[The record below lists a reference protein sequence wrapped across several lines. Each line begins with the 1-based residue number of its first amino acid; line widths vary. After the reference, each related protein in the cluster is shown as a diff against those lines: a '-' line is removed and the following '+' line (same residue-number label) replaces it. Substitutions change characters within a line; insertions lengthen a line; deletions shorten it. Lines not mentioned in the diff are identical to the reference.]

1 MGKRSLIGI
10 AGAEQGQ
17 AWAGEVL
24 GGWEPVS
31 GSLLRALT
39 WSRAPPGLVRHS
51 RRLLGYRLFVPALC
65 LGRTDGRAW
74 AARPPASGDAADS
87 AAGPLEA
94 GDGVNL
100 DAKVLGSAQALGGGK
115 LGRAAAGG
123 RDVAGW
129 SPFPSLSTP
138 GLCCR
143 SFPSPATAT
152 SYWAWCA
159 ARDTPAI
166 LFPGSILRGVQRCF
180 LEDLKG
186 AYLLEEGGVLRL
198 LHSMPQDFSLGQ
210 ILLP

>member
-1 MGKRSLIGI
+1 M
-10 AGAEQGQ
+10 
-17 AWAGEVL
+17 
-24 GGWEPVS
+24 
-31 GSLLRALT
+31 RALT

-87 AAGPLEA
+87 AAGPPEA
-94 GDGVNL
+94 GDGVDL
-100 DAKVLGSAQALGGGK
+100 DAKVLGSAQALGGEK
-115 LGRAAAGG
+115 LARVAAG
-123 RDVAGW
+123 RRALAGW

-143 SFPSPATAT
+143 SFPTPATAT

-159 ARDTPAI
+159 ARDTPAV

-186 AYLLEEGGVLRL
+186 ACLLEEERALRL
-198 LHSMPQDFSLGQ
+198 LHPMPQDFSLGQ

>member
-10 AGAEQGQ
+10 PGAEQGQ
-17 AWAGEVL
+17 AWAGEVP

-39 WSRAPPGLVRHS
+39 WSRAPLGLVRHS

-87 AAGPLEA
+87 AAGPPEA
-94 GDGVNL
+94 D

-115 LGRAAAGG
+115 LARAAAGG
-123 RDVAGW
+123 RALAGW

-143 SFPSPATAT
+143 NFPGPATAT

-159 ARDTPAI
+159 ARDTPAV

-186 AYLLEEGGVLRL
+186 AYLMEGGALRL
-198 LHSMPQDFSLGQ
+198 LHSMPQDFSLGR